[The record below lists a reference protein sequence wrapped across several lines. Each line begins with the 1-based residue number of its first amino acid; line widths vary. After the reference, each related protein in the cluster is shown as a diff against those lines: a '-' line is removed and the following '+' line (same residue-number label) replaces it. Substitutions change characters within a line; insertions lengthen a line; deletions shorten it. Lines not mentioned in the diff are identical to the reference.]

1 MTIINDKSFG
11 LMRIHLVLWNISCLS
26 ERPVLI
32 FLFRE
37 DCRWRSERVANG
49 LHMFVYADV
58 LMNFFQVKLQKSC
71 LPDCWPCSW
80 LVIQVMWCKHDTVE
94 ILYLYKLY
102 SITFKSYRARGP
114 WTTSIFQ
121 SIHIC
126 NAMTKQLCLLN
137 EKKIIPPFWVYNVP
151 YLLKLEYYMNVC
163 DMFGWNRP
171 RGSGEFS

>member
-1 MTIINDKSFG
+1 MICLQKTESLWNYIIMTIINDKSFG

-26 ERPVLI
+26 ECPVLI
-32 FLFRE
+32 FLLRE
-37 DCRWRSERVANG
+37 DCRWRCERVANG

-102 SITFKSYRARGP
+102 LITLKSYRARGP
-114 WTTSIFQ
+114 WTNQYSNQYIF
-121 SIHIC
+121 
-126 NAMTKQLCLLN
+126 AMLWLN
-137 EKKIIPPFWVYNVP
+137 NYVY
-151 YLLKLEYYMNVC
+151 
-163 DMFGWNRP
+163 
-171 RGSGEFS
+171 